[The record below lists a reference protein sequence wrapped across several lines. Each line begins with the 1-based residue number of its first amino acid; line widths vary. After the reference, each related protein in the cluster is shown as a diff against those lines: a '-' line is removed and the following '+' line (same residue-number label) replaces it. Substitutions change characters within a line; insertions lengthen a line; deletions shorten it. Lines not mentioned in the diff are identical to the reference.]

1 MVTLLDVS
9 AVAGHHAMPA
19 ALLFIFFMF
28 FILFFFF
35 LSFFFFFFY
44 IFFSHYYYSANLQ
57 IQHFCLYSV
66 SPTLLLRMMP
76 RPPAPS
82 AL

>member
-19 ALLFIFFMF
+19 ALLLKITF
-28 FILFFFF
+28 
-35 LSFFFFFFY
+35 
-44 IFFSHYYYSANLQ
+44 
-57 IQHFCLYSV
+57 
-66 SPTLLLRMMP
+66 
-76 RPPAPS
+76 PPLNWIWLVGFGLA